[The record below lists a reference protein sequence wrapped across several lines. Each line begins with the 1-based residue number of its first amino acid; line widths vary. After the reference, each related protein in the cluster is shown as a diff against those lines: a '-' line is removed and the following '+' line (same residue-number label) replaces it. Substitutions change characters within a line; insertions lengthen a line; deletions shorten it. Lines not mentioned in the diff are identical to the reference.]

1 MYVLLNVRTMKNNV
15 TPIVDYNSDIHGKNL
30 SF

>member
-1 MYVLLNVRTMKNNV
+1 MYVLLNVKTMKNNV
-15 TPIVDYNSDIHGKNL
+15 TPIGDYNSDINGKNL